1 MFFDLYGEGRK
12 GPEGGLN
19 NDIKKLVTAL
29 GVTARIGQLQHEL
42 DNYDADGNPKP
53 LAVGVA
59 DYPAVAE
66 PRPRGLPR
74 NFDDVFARYRARP
87 VDLSAVGDSPLF
99 FRGDVAKPADKV
111 PRGFLSV
118 LDATEPAKIALG
130 QSGRRELADW
140 LTSPGNP
147 LTARVYVNRVW
158 HWLFGR
164 GLVESVNNF
173 GATGAAPTNA
183 ALLDYLAR
191 RFQDEGWSTKKLVRE
206 IVLSR
211 AYQLSSAYDDKSF
224 TADPENA
231 FVWRHS
237 PRRLEAEAIRDGMLA
252 VSGALQLE
260 PPVGS
265 AVATAGDGALGGRQ
279 IPRMRQPLSDE
290 LFIAATGNYR
300 SVYLPVVRN
309 ALPDALAAFDF
320 SEPSTV
326 GGNRDATNV
335 PGQAL
340 YLLNSEFVAAQSRNF
355 AERLLALPPQER
367 IPQAFELAFS
377 RPPSAGEEAAARVLF
392 DGYPT
397 SDEKAAWTSF
407 CRALFGCAE
416 FRILD

>member
-1 MFFDLYGEGRK
+1 M
-12 GPEGGLN
+12 
-19 NDIKKLVTAL
+19 A
-29 GVTARIGQLQHEL
+29 
-42 DNYDADGNPKP
+42 
-53 LAVGVA
+53 
-59 DYPAVAE
+59 
-66 PRPRGLPR
+66 
-74 NFDDVFARYRARP
+74 
-87 VDLSAVGDSPLF
+87 
-99 FRGDVAKPADKV
+99 
-111 PRGFLSV
+111 
-118 LDATEPAKIALG
+118 
-130 QSGRRELADW
+130 
-140 LTSPGNP
+140 PGNP

-173 GATGAAPTNA
+173 GTSGATPTNA

-191 RFQDEGWSTKKLVRE
+191 RFEDEGWSTKKLVRE

-224 TADPENA
+224 TVDPENTL
-231 FVWRHS
+231 VWRHS
-237 PRRLEAEAIRDGMLA
+237 PRRLDAEAIRDGMLA

-265 AVATAGDGALGGRQ
+265 AVALAGDGSLGGRQ
-279 IPRMRQPLSDE
+279 LPSMRQPFSDE
-290 LFIAATGNYR
+290 LFIEAPGNFR

-320 SEPSTV
+320 AEPNTV

-340 YLLNSEFVAAQSRNF
+340 YLLNSEFVTAQSQHF
-355 AERLLALPPQER
+355 ADRLLALPPPVR

-377 RPPSAGEEAAARVLF
+377 RPPTASEEAAAHALF
-392 DGYPT
+392 QGYPT
-397 SDEKAAWTSF
+397 SDERAAWTSF